1 MRSRGDDPFKIW
13 GLIDR
18 KEYPGILFLAAV
30 IGFGTVLETTV
41 LNDRLGKVIDLVS
54 QKKNIGSVLLE
65 FLFLA
70 ATIAGLRVL
79 KTVCSGYLQRDL
91 CNSCQDRLWS
101 GLVRKRNWQETDMQ
115 QTLNIFLEY
124 SGQTAEKSLRF
135 IEMAVSVIVGI
146 GGAFLYSFGVSL
158 AATVSGCTLSAF
170 FLGIFY
176 FVCRNNLNKISDA
189 WDLRLQKANAV
200 YQSVWEHVRNAEVT
214 GFLNED
220 KIGEKYIFQ
229 NESYIEAL
237 KKHKRVNRISVAL
250 SDFFMLL
257 IVLGMGMT
265 GYLLYRK
272 GMVSMGESYALILVF
287 YQFLARLFQIPE
299 FDVLCRELHK
309 TWNTYKELLENMAAG
324 AEKTHVLKDPVRF
337 DLQGVTMGYGEKAV
351 LTDISLSFGRGE
363 FIAIEGV
370 SGSGKTTFIRTL
382 LGLMD
387 PISGRILLN
396 GMEMEKVDLHSLW
409 KRIGYVG
416 KNVLLTEESV
426 ERNIVLDSQMD
437 RIKLQR
443 VTGILGI
450 SDEMLQRSST
460 GNLSSGEKQKIAIA
474 RILYQ
479 DLPMMILDEALSN
492 LDEKTKVRLVEYF
505 ARICKERGKLVLLIS
520 HERLILEKTER
531 RIHIHGGVLT
541 EKTG

>member
-124 SGQTAEKSLRF
+124 SGQIAEKSLRF

-229 NESYIEAL
+229 NESYIEAI

>member
-115 QTLNIFLEY
+115 QTLNVFLEY
-124 SGQTAEKSLRF
+124 SGQIAEKSLRF

-146 GGAFLYSFGVSL
+146 VGAFLYSFGVSL

-189 WDLRLQKANAV
+189 WDLRLQKANAI

-265 GYLLYRK
+265 GYFLYRK

-396 GMEMEKVDLHSLW
+396 GMEMEEVDLHSLW

-450 SDEMLQRSST
+450 SDEMLQRSSI

-492 LDEKTKVRLVEYF
+492 LDEKTKMRLVEYF

-531 RIHIHGGVLT
+531 RIHIHDGVLT

>member
-124 SGQTAEKSLRF
+124 SGQIAEKSLRF

>member
-41 LNDRLGKVIDLVS
+41 LSDRLGKVIDLVS
-54 QKKNIGSVLLE
+54 QKKKIGSVLLE

-124 SGQTAEKSLRF
+124 SGQIAEKSLRF

-265 GYLLYRK
+265 GYFLYRK

-324 AEKTHVLKDPVRF
+324 AEKTYVLKDPVRF

-396 GMEMEKVDLHSLW
+396 GMEMEEVDLHSLW

-450 SDEMLQRSST
+450 PDEMLQRSST

-492 LDEKTKVRLVEYF
+492 LDEKTKVRLMEYF

-531 RIHIHGGVLT
+531 RIHIHDGVLT

>member
-124 SGQTAEKSLRF
+124 SGQIAEKSLRF

-265 GYLLYRK
+265 GYFLYRK

>member
-41 LNDRLGKVIDLVS
+41 LSDRLGKVIDLVS

-115 QTLNIFLEY
+115 QTLNVFLEY
-124 SGQTAEKSLRF
+124 SGQIAEKSLRF

-158 AATVSGCTLSAF
+158 AATVSGCTLSVF

-189 WDLRLQKANAV
+189 WDLRLQKANAI

-265 GYLLYRK
+265 GYFLYRK

-450 SDEMLQRSST
+450 PDEMLQRSSS

-531 RIHIHGGVLT
+531 RIHIHDGVLT

>member
-1 MRSRGDDPFKIW
+1 MRNRGDDPFKIW

-115 QTLNIFLEY
+115 QTLNVFLEY
-124 SGQTAEKSLRF
+124 SGQIAEKSLRF

-396 GMEMEKVDLHSLW
+396 GMEMEEVDLHSLW

-450 SDEMLQRSST
+450 PDEMLQRSSS
-460 GNLSSGEKQKIAIA
+460 GNLSSGEKQKIALA

>member
-41 LNDRLGKVIDLVS
+41 LSDRLGKVIDLVS

-124 SGQTAEKSLRF
+124 SGQIAEKSLRF

-265 GYLLYRK
+265 GYFLYRK

-324 AEKTHVLKDPVRF
+324 AEKTYVLKDPVRF

-396 GMEMEKVDLHSLW
+396 GMEMEEVDLHSLW

-450 SDEMLQRSST
+450 PDEMLQRSST

-492 LDEKTKVRLVEYF
+492 LDEKTKVRLMEYF

-531 RIHIHGGVLT
+531 RIHIHDGVLT

>member
-115 QTLNIFLEY
+115 QTLNVFLEY
-124 SGQTAEKSLRF
+124 SGQIAEKSLRF

-299 FDVLCRELHK
+299 FDVLCRELRK
-309 TWNTYKELLENMAAG
+309 TWNTYRELLENMVAG

-450 SDEMLQRSST
+450 PDEMLQRSSC

>member
-115 QTLNIFLEY
+115 QTLNVFLEY
-124 SGQTAEKSLRF
+124 SGQIAEKSLRF

-146 GGAFLYSFGVSL
+146 VGAFLYSFGVSL

-189 WDLRLQKANAV
+189 WDLRLQKANAI

-265 GYLLYRK
+265 GYFLYRK

-396 GMEMEKVDLHSLW
+396 GMEMEEVDLHSLW

-450 SDEMLQRSST
+450 PDEMLQRSSC

-492 LDEKTKVRLVEYF
+492 LDEKTKMRLVEYF

-531 RIHIHGGVLT
+531 RIHIHDGVLT

>member
-124 SGQTAEKSLRF
+124 SGQIAEKSLRF

-265 GYLLYRK
+265 GYFLYRK

-299 FDVLCRELHK
+299 FDVLCRELRK
-309 TWNTYKELLENMAAG
+309 TWNTYRELLENMVAG

-450 SDEMLQRSST
+450 PDEMLQRSSC

>member
-124 SGQTAEKSLRF
+124 SGQIAEKSLRF

-237 KKHKRVNRISVAL
+237 KKHKRVTRISVAL

-265 GYLLYRK
+265 GYILYQK
-272 GMVSMGESYALILVF
+272 GMVTMGESYALILVF
-287 YQFLARLFQIPE
+287 YQFLAKLFQIPE

-443 VTGILGI
+443 GTGILGI

>member
-1 MRSRGDDPFKIW
+1 MRNRGDDPFKIW

-70 ATIAGLRVL
+70 ATIAGQRVL

-115 QTLNIFLEY
+115 QTLNVFLEY
-124 SGQTAEKSLRF
+124 SGQIAEKSLRF

-337 DLQGVTMGYGEKAV
+337 DLQGVTMEYGEKAV

-450 SDEMLQRSST
+450 PDEMLQRSSS

-531 RIHIHGGVLT
+531 RIHIHDGVLT

>member
-124 SGQTAEKSLRF
+124 SGQIAEKSLRF

-189 WDLRLQKANAV
+189 WDLRLQKANAI

-265 GYLLYRK
+265 GYFLYRK

-396 GMEMEKVDLHSLW
+396 GMEMEEVDLHSLW

-450 SDEMLQRSST
+450 SDEMLQRSSI

-492 LDEKTKVRLVEYF
+492 LDEKTKMRLVEYF

-531 RIHIHGGVLT
+531 RIHIHDGVLT

>member
-1 MRSRGDDPFKIW
+1 MRNRGDDPFKIW

-115 QTLNIFLEY
+115 QTLNVFLEY
-124 SGQTAEKSLRF
+124 SGQIAEKSLRF

-265 GYLLYRK
+265 GYFLYRK

-324 AEKTHVLKDPVRF
+324 AEKTHVLKDPVRS
-337 DLQGVTMGYGEKAV
+337 DLQGVTMGYGKKAV

-450 SDEMLQRSST
+450 PDEMLQRSSC

>member
-115 QTLNIFLEY
+115 QTLNVFLEY
-124 SGQTAEKSLRF
+124 SGQIAEKSLRF

-265 GYLLYRK
+265 GYFLYRK

-299 FDVLCRELHK
+299 FDVLCRELRK
-309 TWNTYKELLENMAAG
+309 TWNTYRELLENMVAG

-450 SDEMLQRSST
+450 PDEMLQRSSC

>member
-115 QTLNIFLEY
+115 QTLNVFLEY
-124 SGQTAEKSLRF
+124 SGQIAEKSLRF

-265 GYLLYRK
+265 GYFLYRK

-396 GMEMEKVDLHSLW
+396 GMEMEEVDLHSLW

-450 SDEMLQRSST
+450 SDEMLQRSSI

-531 RIHIHGGVLT
+531 RIHIHDGVLT

>member
-1 MRSRGDDPFKIW
+1 M
-13 GLIDR
+13 
-18 KEYPGILFLAAV
+18 AAS
-30 IGFGTVLETTV
+30 IFEQ
-41 LNDRLGKVIDLVS
+41 S
-54 QKKNIGSVLLE
+54 FS
-65 FLFLA
+65 
-70 ATIAGLRVL
+70 
-79 KTVCSGYLQRDL
+79 YLYI
-91 CNSCQDRLWS
+91 N
-101 GLVRKRNWQETDMQ
+101 V
-115 QTLNIFLEY
+115 FLEY
-124 SGQTAEKSLRF
+124 SGQIAEKSLRF

-265 GYLLYRK
+265 GYFLYRK

-299 FDVLCRELHK
+299 FDVLCRELRK
-309 TWNTYKELLENMAAG
+309 TWNTYRELLENMVAG

-450 SDEMLQRSST
+450 PDEMLQRSSC

>member
-1 MRSRGDDPFKIW
+1 MRNRGDDPFKIW

-124 SGQTAEKSLRF
+124 SGQIAEKSLRF

-189 WDLRLQKANAV
+189 WDLRLQKANAI

>member
-1 MRSRGDDPFKIW
+1 
-13 GLIDR
+13 
-18 KEYPGILFLAAV
+18 
-30 IGFGTVLETTV
+30 
-41 LNDRLGKVIDLVS
+41 
-54 QKKNIGSVLLE
+54 
-65 FLFLA
+65 
-70 ATIAGLRVL
+70 
-79 KTVCSGYLQRDL
+79 
-91 CNSCQDRLWS
+91 
-101 GLVRKRNWQETDMQ
+101 
-115 QTLNIFLEY
+115 
-124 SGQTAEKSLRF
+124 
-135 IEMAVSVIVGI
+135 
-146 GGAFLYSFGVSL
+146 
-158 AATVSGCTLSAF
+158 
-170 FLGIFY
+170 
-176 FVCRNNLNKISDA
+176 
-189 WDLRLQKANAV
+189 
-200 YQSVWEHVRNAEVT
+200 
-214 GFLNED
+214 
-220 KIGEKYIFQ
+220 
-229 NESYIEAL
+229 
-237 KKHKRVNRISVAL
+237 
-250 SDFFMLL
+250 
-257 IVLGMGMT
+257 
-265 GYLLYRK
+265 
-272 GMVSMGESYALILVF
+272 
-287 YQFLARLFQIPE
+287 
-299 FDVLCRELHK
+299 
-309 TWNTYKELLENMAAG
+309 
-324 AEKTHVLKDPVRF
+324 
-337 DLQGVTMGYGEKAV
+337 
-351 LTDISLSFGRGE
+351 
-363 FIAIEGV
+363 
-370 SGSGKTTFIRTL
+370 
-382 LGLMD
+382 MD